1 MKSVRR
7 LEEDLRNL
15 SRNYKG
21 TYEQRRRFAMLKD
34 QLESAREREAR
45 EVEPEWQGP
54 HLLADLS
61 WLRS

>member
-1 MKSVRR
+1 
-7 LEEDLRNL
+7 
-15 SRNYKG
+15 
-21 TYEQRRRFAMLKD
+21 MLKD